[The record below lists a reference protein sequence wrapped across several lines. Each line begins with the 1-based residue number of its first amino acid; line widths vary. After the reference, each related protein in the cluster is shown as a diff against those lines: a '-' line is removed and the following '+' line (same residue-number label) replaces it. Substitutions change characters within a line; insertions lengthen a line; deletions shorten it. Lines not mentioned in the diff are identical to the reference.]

1 MRPAVLG
8 AKEIGEF
15 ARNASLRRLKVE
27 NAHMRIKSSLFA
39 ILGGVS
45 LVSMSSAAFAGGCA
59 SGVSAQNCQTG
70 VVVST
75 GNAPVFDPMTVHI
88 NQPMGHLRNVQFNRA
103 PNVSITRV
111 HGMGHTAALED
122 APSAFTGG
130 CNPTSTHYCRGGD
143 VRPAPAPQ
151 PYIAPPA
158 PAPMMAAPVM
168 AAPVIAQPV
177 YQAPR
182 TVYVGGGYDAS
193 KFQPRQY
200 GNNTFTPGIAHLPT
214 SYVDRSLGQNGAY
227 TAGEFQQHR
236 ATAPAAPGIAP
247 LVMPSIMNGVP
258 VIGAPAMG
266 MSNVGMSNMGVSMAQ
281 PVMSA
286 PMMTQPAATP
296 PMITGGLSA
305 APVNSGPVKTTTG
318 LYASAVAPDGTYW
331 EKTSGPTVF
340 GSTIATQVICRRQ
353 LPTKTVRP
361 VVGVPTAVPVPVAL
375 PVGCVPGP
383 HAHPSGQM
391 HGQLA
396 GAPHGYAKKPAM
408 GGRYGASGSRWT
420 H

>member
-1 MRPAVLG
+1 
-8 AKEIGEF
+8 
-15 ARNASLRRLKVE
+15 
-27 NAHMRIKSSLFA
+27 MRIKGSL
-39 ILGGVS
+39 LVVLSGVS
-45 LVSMSSAAFAGGCA
+45 LVSMSSAAFAGGCGYGA
-59 SGVSAQNCQTG
+59 PAQQNCDTN
-70 VVVST
+70 VVITS

-122 APSAFTGG
+122 APSGFTDG
-130 CNPTSTHYCRGGD
+130 CHPTSTYYCRGGD

-151 PYIAPPA
+151 PYIAPPM
-158 PAPMMAAPVM
+158 PVPMMAAPVM
-168 AAPVIAQPV
+168 ATPVMRAPVMAQPV

-182 TVYVGGGYDAS
+182 TVYVGGGYDPS

-200 GNNTFTPGIAHLPT
+200 GENTFTPGIAHIPT

-247 LVMPSIMNGVP
+247 LVMPSVMNGVP
-258 VIGAPAMG
+258 MMGAPVTMQMHARPQTQMVQPQMMTAPASYGRVTLPETHASMSGMGMSHTYSAAPAM
-266 MSNVGMSNMGVSMAQ
+266 MSQ
-281 PVMSA
+281 PRMV
-286 PMMTQPAATP
+286 
-296 PMITGGLSA
+296 GGLSA
-305 APVNSGPVKTTTG
+305 APVNSGPVQTTNG
-318 LYASAVAPDGTYW
+318 LYASSVAPDGTYW

-353 LPTKTVRP
+353 LPTRTVRP
-361 VVGVPTAVPVPVAL
+361 VVGVPTPVPT
-375 PVGCVPGP
+375 PVGCAPAP
-383 HAHPSGQM
+383 HAG
-391 HGQLA
+391 HGTHLA
-396 GAPHGYAKKPAM
+396 GAPQAYAKQPAM
-408 GGRYGASGSRWT
+408 GGGHYGAQSSRWT

>member
-1 MRPAVLG
+1 MLPAELV

-15 ARNASLRRLKVE
+15 ARNNSLRRQKVE
-27 NAHMRIKSSLFA
+27 NAHMRIKGSLFA
-39 ILGGVS
+39 VLGGVS
-45 LVSMSSAAFAGGCA
+45 LVSMSSAAFAGGCGYGA
-59 SGVSAQNCQTG
+59 PTQNCQTG
-70 VVVST
+70 VVVTS

-151 PYIAPPA
+151 PYIAP
-158 PAPMMAAPVM
+158 AAPVPMM

-200 GNNTFTPGIAHLPT
+200 GDNTFTPGIAHLPT

-227 TAGEFQQHR
+227 TASEFQQHR

-258 VIGAPAMG
+258 VMGAAAGGMSNMG
-266 MSNVGMSNMGVSMAQ
+266 MSSMGVSMAQ

-286 PMMTQPAATP
+286 PMMARPMMSQP
-296 PMITGGLSA
+296 MMTGGLSA
-305 APVNSGPVKTTTG
+305 APVNSGPVQTTTG
-318 LYASAVAPDGTYW
+318 LYASSVAPDGTYW

-353 LPTKTVRP
+353 LPTQTVRP
-361 VVGVPTAVPVPVAL
+361 VVGVPTAVPVPVQT
-375 PVGCVPGP
+375 GCIPAP
-383 HAHPSGQM
+383 HAPHAG
-391 HGQLA
+391 HGMNLA

-408 GGRYGASGSRWT
+408 GGGRYGAPNTRWT